1 MTILFLIGGAF
12 RTLGGALVTTVVFA
26 RKLQRDFGHRAIL
39 LSRHPVFVRESI
51 GGVEVTAYRDIDELK
66 AQVKEHRPDIIVG
79 ALDGA
84 TDGLRVASRYGIPC
98 ALYLHGYEFC
108 PPTAAEREAW
118 GIRAANDASFPT
130 AAEADFV
137 LRSADE
143 RFACSKYLQDFY
155 ERRHRLRCELIYGDF
170 DVNEIVLDGPRQP
183 EYIAGVCGY
192 RHKGL
197 EIFLDLAERF
207 PDQRFLLAGSLGS
220 DIDLSYRGK
229 IERLSNLYLP
239 GRQTIKDLLVQAKL
253 VLVPSLLPEP
263 FGRIAVEAMAN
274 DVPILAS
281 DTGGISEILGDA
293 PMRVGDF
300 RDTDVWVDRVGELI
314 DSDDLRAIYGREGKN
329 RARGFIE
336 ANSTAALETRLR
348 RLAAERRPDF
358 TERVFISFYGDAD
371 RAESDSLVNT
381 RWSREL
387 AAREVVATFRPASLD
402 VPDITVHHDYT
413 RHFTAYQPPDGGAL
427 VAVRTSDFGPYP
439 PAWAEKINSEFDQL
453 WVHTNWIREQAI
465 GSGIDARRVRIV
477 PHGVEAGVFSPD
489 GPHYSLPTKKSFRF
503 LFVGTAVVRKGFD
516 ILLAA
521 YRRAFTRD
529 DDVALVI
536 KDHSANA
543 FHSPAYRDAIA
554 AAMRDPGAPEV
565 VYIDEFLPPE
575 ELAAL
580 YRACDAGV
588 FPYRAE
594 GFCLPIL
601 EAMACG
607 VPSIVPNRGACL
619 DFCSEETSMLVRALQ
634 IRFPVNRR
642 FAMKI
647 GVEEEIAAVDF
658 CEIRVEDLTRA
669 LREVSAGGKKQL
681 AAKAAAGVRTAH
693 GCFTWERSAEVALQ
707 CLRELQG
714 KVPLRFEQQR
724 REAEAAYQRF
734 ETARRLL
741 ADETMRRSASRRRAH
756 NSTPQP

>member
-1 MTILFLIGGAF
+1 MTIVFVIGGAF

-26 RKLQRDFGHRAIL
+26 RKLQRDFGHRVIL
-39 LSRHPVFVRESI
+39 LSRHAICSRESI
-51 GGVEVTAYRDIDELK
+51 GGVEVAAYRDIEELK
-66 AQVKEHRPDIIVG
+66 AQVKEHHPDIIVG

-84 TDGLRVASRYGIPC
+84 TDGLRVASRHGIPC
-98 ALYLHGYEFC
+98 AVYLHGYEFC
-108 PPTAAEREAW
+108 PPTAAERDAW
-118 GIRAANDASFPT
+118 GIRVGDAFPS

-137 LRSADE
+137 LRSADA

-155 ERRHRLRCELIYGDF
+155 QRRHRLRCELVYGDF
-170 DVNEIVLDGPRQP
+170 DLNEVLLDRPRQP

-207 PDQRFLLAGSLGS
+207 PDQRFLLAGSLGA
-220 DIDLSYRGK
+220 DIDLSCRAQ
-229 IERLSNLYLP
+229 IEALSNLYLP
-239 GRQTIKDLLVQAKL
+239 GRLIIRDLLAQAKL
-253 VLVPSLLPEP
+253 VLVPSLWPEP

-274 DVPILAS
+274 GVPILAS
-281 DTGGISEILGDA
+281 DTGGISDILGDA

-300 RDTDVWVDRVGELI
+300 RDLDVWANRVRELI
-314 DSDDLRAIYGREGKN
+314 DSEEMRALYAQEGKS
-329 RARGFIE
+329 RARAFIE
-336 ANSTAALETRLR
+336 ANSTAALENRLR
-348 RLAAERRPDF
+348 RLAPERRPDF
-358 TERVFISFYGDAD
+358 TPRMFVSFYGDAG

-387 AAREVVATFRPASLD
+387 AARDVVATFRSPPLE
-402 VPDITVHHDYT
+402 VPDVTVHHDYT
-413 RHFTAYQPPDGGAL
+413 RHFTSYRPPDAGAL

-453 WVHTNWIREQAI
+453 WVHTHWIREQAVA
-465 GSGIDARRVRIV
+465 SGIDPARVRIV
-477 PHGVEAGVFSPD
+477 PHGVDAAVFRPD
-489 GPHYSLPTKKSFRF
+489 GPHFSLPTKKSFRF

-543 FHSPAYRDAIA
+543 FHSPAYRDALA
-554 AAMRDPGAPEV
+554 AAMRDPEAPEI
-565 VYIDEFLPPE
+565 VYIDEFLPLE

-580 YRACDAGV
+580 YRACDVGV

-619 DFCSEETSMLVRALQ
+619 DFCSEETSILVRALQ

-647 GVEEEIAAVDF
+647 GVEEAIAAVDF

-669 LREVSAGGKKQL
+669 LREVAAGGKKQL

-693 GCFTWERSAEVALQ
+693 GRFTWERSAEMARQ

-714 KVPLRFEQQR
+714 KLPLRFEQQR
-724 REAEAAYQRF
+724 RAAETAYRRF
-734 ETARRLL
+734 EAARRLL
-741 ADETMRRSASRRRAH
+741 ASETMRRSASRRHAY
-756 NSTPQP
+756 NPTPTP